1 MALVL
6 SHSFNL
12 CNAVPRHKFCD
23 GYVRANDSSNE
34 IPIHRIILAAASKRL
49 SIIFDTQSN
58 DDSKYEVPDVIS
70 FDTLAKTI
78 DLIYTG
84 EVALE
89 SDDEYAKLCVA
100 LVVLK
105 IDIGKVVIKRIEQE
119 KDENECAENIKQIEF
134 PRTDSNSISTP
145 LQSKLTV
152 HVDVNNCTIIKGMKR
167 KYEETGTHVA
177 SINSNKKDVAEEN
190 LFEEY
195 KTGLKSVI
203 RSAIKM
209 PETRTDNP
217 SHKHEISSSQ
227 PEICSELSQFLHSNS
242 REQLKSSTNLPEAG
256 GIKSNFVPVATPQS
270 HVKSRSHAGFT
281 RDMVKCRCHEFL
293 LSLLQI
299 ASSRSASA
307 DRSMR
312 LLVQGL
318 IDGQIEPDTFLVKLQ
333 MKNMQHVAPF
343 LRLSLPYLQYSLARR
358 ELSIPGTVPPL
369 HMISQLGY
377 LPPDLI
383 LGTSGPPICVPSI
396 KSQHV
401 TQATQTS
408 PSINRPVMTSGS
420 ENIASHDIDK
430 QLELERMHQPT
441 PLIGPIRIHPAG
453 STPVVPISST
463 SHSPPRSVTPA
474 GRVATRTPSR
484 SSLLV
489 SSIVTPNP
497 MLTPV
502 RSKLLGQRPP
512 VKSPQTQVP
521 IRAPLSG
528 TQQASVTVRTK
539 RGLSTRYIPFKYPVP
554 PRSVLSP
561 VTLNPPAPQY
571 SASAHVR
578 YNHPAPQYRYILPVP
593 QHQHAISV
601 SVNLPWEPTL
611 APQAQ
616 PTLWETSEDSN
627 NAHKIFQS
635 YEFSD
640 RIQPIK
646 TNDVNNNIRGK
657 KRRSG
662 Q

>member
-195 KTGLKSVI
+195 KTGLK
-203 RSAIKM
+203 M

-217 SHKHEISSSQ
+217 SHIHEISSSQ

-256 GIKSNFVPVATPQS
+256 GIKSNIVPVATPQS

-561 VTLNPPAPQY
+561 VTFNHPAPQY
-571 SASAHVR
+571 SASAHFR
-578 YNHPAPQYRYILPVP
+578 YILPAPQYSGSAHVRYNPPVP
-593 QHQHAISV
+593 QHQHAISA
-601 SVNLPWEPTL
+601 SINLPWEPTL

-616 PTLWETSEDSN
+616 PT
-627 NAHKIFQS
+627 Q

-640 RIQPIK
+640 IIQPIK
-646 TNDVNNNIRGK
+646 TNYVNNNIRGK